1 MTPDCT
7 TPQSAAGTGSA
18 LLGTEL
24 HLSSV
29 AGTQSLGFYVPEFTR
44 LKVVFTVCS
53 AELHRK

>member
-44 LKVVFTVCS
+44 LKVFTVCS
-53 AELHRK
+53 AELH

>member
-29 AGTQSLGFYVPEFTR
+29 AGTQSLGFYVPGIY
-44 LKVVFTVCS
+44 TVKGCFHCV
-53 AELHRK
+53 LC